1 MSTVGERLK
10 EALNDSG
17 AKVAEM
23 AGAVGVTSQAVS
35 QWLSGE
41 TKSPSA
47 KNLLRAAA
55 FLRVSGVWLTEG
67 KGPKNAESSSHQ
79 LESVH
84 DATALDNNVFVPD
97 VPRRKVPLISW
108 VQAGE
113 MCPIIENFVPGDA
126 EDWIATDAPV
136 GPRSFA
142 LRVQGDSMETEFV
155 EGDIIIVDPDQ
166 EVLTGQLA
174 VVRNGDN
181 EATFKKLNREYGEW
195 WMVPLNRQYPSKPL
209 PENAA
214 ICGRVIEKV
223 SRKRY

>member
-17 AKVAEM
+17 ATVSEF

-47 KNLLRAAA
+47 RNLLRAAV

-67 KGPKNAESSSHQ
+67 KGPKNVESPSLQ
-79 LESVH
+79 LESAL

-97 VPRRKVPLISW
+97 MPRRKVPLISW

-113 MCPIIENFVPGDA
+113 MCLIIENFAPGQA

-136 GPRSFA
+136 GPRAFA
-142 LRVQGDSMETEFV
+142 LRVQGDSMESEFV
-155 EGDIIIVDPDQ
+155 EGDVIVVDPDQ

-181 EATFKKLNREYGEW
+181 EATFKKLTKEYGEW

-209 PENAA
+209 PEDAA
-214 ICGRVIEKV
+214 ICGRVVEKV